1 VTIRTIGIVSTG
13 AMGSALGR
21 VWLDGGSRV
30 VTTLTGRSARTAR
43 LAEGAGVEVLASL
56 EDVAEAADAVV
67 SVGPPGEA
75 GTIATAVGFAARARG
90 ARPLLADLNA
100 VAPRTVRD
108 LAGPLDLVDGSIS
121 GPPPLRPGTTTLYL
135 SGLRADEL
143 AAVPA
148 PGLDVRV
155 VGEALGLASA
165 VKMSTASVYKG
176 TVALLAHALLAAH
189 RNGVLEHVLDDLRGS
204 YPQLVS
210 NPGPVLA
217 RAAAKAPRYV
227 GEMHEIAAAQLDA
240 GLTPQLFEAMAVVY
254 EALARSELGGRAP
267 EELGGAEL
275 NAVLAALT
283 AVGAGR
289 AGEAATPR
297 MPSADPDAVP
307 GLRGRLFGRG
317 RGG

>member
-1 VTIRTIGIVSTG
+1 MAIGTIGVVSTG

-21 VWLDGGSRV
+21 VWLAGGTRV
-30 VTTLTGRSARTAR
+30 VTTLAGRSARTAR
-43 LAEGAGVEVLASL
+43 LAAQAGVEVLDSL
-56 EDVAEAADAVV
+56 EDVAESADAVV

-75 GTIATAVGFAARARG
+75 ASIAAAVGLAARARG

-108 LAGPLDLVDGSIS
+108 LAGPLDLIDGSIS
-121 GPPPLRPGTTTLYL
+121 GPPPLEPGTTTLYL

-155 VGEALGLASA
+155 VGAELGLASA

-176 TVALLAHALLAAH
+176 TVALLAHALVAAH
-189 RNGVLEHVLDDLRGS
+189 ANGVLDHVLDDLRGS

-210 NPGPVLA
+210 RPGPVLA

-227 GEMHEIAAAQLDA
+227 AEMHEIAAAQRDA
-240 GLTPQLFEAMAVVY
+240 GLTPELFEAMAAVY
-254 EALARSELGGRAP
+254 EALARSELGGRPP
-267 EELGGAEL
+267 EELSDARLDE
-275 NAVLAALT
+275 VLAALST
-283 AVGAGR
+283 AGADR
-289 AGEAATPR
+289 AHAAATPR
-297 MPSADPDAVP
+297 TPSAGQEPAL

-317 RGG
+317 RDG